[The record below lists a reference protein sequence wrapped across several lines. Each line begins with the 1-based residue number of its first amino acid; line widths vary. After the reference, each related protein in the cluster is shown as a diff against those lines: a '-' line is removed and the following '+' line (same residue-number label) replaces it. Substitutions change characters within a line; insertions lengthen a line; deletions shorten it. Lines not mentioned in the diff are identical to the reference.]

1 MGRFRDG
8 HQQPQTQIARF
19 QTLVLSRRAL
29 LRQGSVAAG
38 AVGLTGLLAAC
49 GSSGSTPKSNGA
61 SGSGNATA
69 ASGTAN
75 ATEAAGKPVEGGTFT
90 YALNQEPESLDP
102 EVTTYA
108 VTNKININ
116 VFDPLVWQA
125 PDLSFVPGLS
135 EKWDVTPDATS
146 FTFHLR
152 TDVKFHDGTQLN
164 ADAVKFSWDRIMNP
178 ETKSKTALNQMGP
191 FKQATVVDPS
201 TIKADFSESF
211 APFLDAASQSY
222 CAPVSPAAV
231 QKFGDQFAFNLVGT
245 GPYKLK
251 EWVKGDHVT
260 LVKNPDYNWAP
271 SVFKHKGPGYLD
283 QIIFKVVIENATRTG
298 LLQSGQVDGID
309 SVPAKDVASF
319 KADPS
324 KFQIMLAEA
333 PGIPTLL
340 VMNTTKFPTD
350 DIAVRKAL
358 EYGTDKEA
366 VIKVLD
372 FGLYTAAYGPLTSV
386 TLGYDDS
393 LKTMYPYDPKKAT
406 QTLEDAGWKKGS
418 DGFYAKDG
426 KQLVLDYYA
435 SNVDMTP
442 PLLQAQW
449 KSIGINTNIKAMD
462 YNAAIPLVTK
472 GEANVAS
479 IGWIQADPD
488 VCRIILYSKNIG
500 TGYGWSFFKN
510 DELDQTIIKA
520 ASSVDPAVRKP
531 LYAKVQQIT
540 MENALVLPITNLFA
554 IYGLQSYVKNFRVD
568 TRGWYPWLY
577 DVYLQK

>member
-1 MGRFRDG
+1 MGRGKELQSNGDLGSHAGR
-8 HQQPQTQIARF
+8 
-19 QTLVLSRRAL
+19 LSRRTL
-29 LRQGSVAAG
+29 MLRAG
-38 AVGLTGLLAAC
+38 AMAGAAAFSGLLAAC
-49 GSSGSTPKSNGA
+49 GSNNSATTTSGGGGSSSSTATSASSGSTA
-61 SGSGNATA
+61 
-69 ASGTAN
+69 
-75 ATEAAGKPVEGGTFT
+75 AAGKPVQGGTFT

-116 VFDPLVWQA
+116 VFDPLIWQA
-125 PDLSFVPGLS
+125 PDLSYVPGLAT
-135 EKWDVTPDATS
+135 KWDVSTDATS

-152 TDVKFHDGTQLN
+152 TDVKFHDGTNLDAN
-164 ADAVKFSWDRIMNP
+164 AVQFSWNRIMDPN
-178 ETKSKTALNQMGP
+178 TKSKTALNQMGP
-191 FKQATVVDPS
+191 FKQATVVDAS
-201 TIKADFSESF
+201 TIKADFSTSF
-211 APFLDAASQSY
+211 APFLDAVSQSY
-222 CAPVSPAAV
+222 CSPVSPTAV
-231 QKFGDQFAFNLVGT
+231 KKYGDQFAYNLVGT

-251 EWVKGDHVT
+251 EWVKGDHIT
-260 LVKNPDYNWAP
+260 LVKYADYNWAP
-271 SVFKHKGPGYLD
+271 SIFKHQGPGYLD
-283 QIIFKVVIENATRTG
+283 EIVFKIVIENATRTG

-309 SVPAKDVASF
+309 SVPAKDVAGF
-319 KADPS
+319 KAKPD
-324 KFQIMLAEA
+324 KYQIMLAEA
-333 PGIPTLL
+333 PGIPSLL
-340 VMNTTKFPTD
+340 AMNTQKFPTN

-386 TLGYDDS
+386 TLGYDPS
-393 LKTMYPYDPKKAT
+393 LKTMYPYDQQKAT
-406 QTLEDAGWKKGS
+406 QTLEAAGWKKGS
-418 DGFYAKDG
+418 DGYYAKNG
-426 KQLVLDYYA
+426 QQLVVDYYA
-435 SNVDMTP
+435 SNTDQLP

-472 GEANVAS
+472 GDANLAS

-500 TGYGWSFFKN
+500 TGYGWTFFK
-510 DELDQTIIKA
+510 DAQLDSTIVQA
-520 ASSVDPAVRKP
+520 ASSVDPSVRKP

-577 DVYLQK
+577 DVYLNK